1 MQTPSTKVWDIAY
14 VRQQFPALNDPESG
28 KLAFFENAGGTYVP
42 HQVVE
47 HLNHFMTHTKV
58 QPYGPYRAS
67 QQGTQAIEQ
76 ATVKMAEMVNADE
89 DEVVIGHC
97 TTMNLY
103 LLSMALRKQFAAG
116 DEIIVTEQD
125 HESNIS
131 PWLRLQEFGV
141 KVRFWP
147 IDPHSGKLALDDLD
161 TLLGERTR
169 LVCMTH
175 SSNIVG
181 DVNDVKAVADKVHA
195 VGGWLLVD
203 GVSYAPHHAID
214 VKALGVDVYV
224 LSLYKLFGPHLGLM
238 YVRRDLHGQLHN
250 QSLEQLPK
258 LYAAYTNPGAPNN
271 LRIALNPGLVNHEEV
286 ACLLGLVAYFD
297 DLHQHH
303 GFADEPSFQ
312 RRVSRVMAIAGEHE
326 TALARQWQIWLKTQP
341 ALSQL
346 GGDNTVLKQ
355 RSPTWALQCGSTS
368 PRTLAIAL
376 GEREI
381 AVQSGSFYAWR
392 CLEKLGVDPHSGV
405 LRVSLAHF
413 NSSEELMRLCITLDG
428 LLESAGGKHV

>member
-1 MQTPSTKVWDIAY
+1 MQTPSAKVWDIAY

-97 TTMNLY
+97 TTMNLC

-147 IDPHSGKLALDDLD
+147 IDPHSGKLALDDLN

-181 DVNDVKAVADKVHA
+181 DVNDVKAVSDKVHA

-238 YVRRDLHGQLHN
+238 
-250 QSLEQLPK
+250 
-258 LYAAYTNPGAPNN
+258 
-271 LRIALNPGLVNHEEV
+271 
-286 ACLLGLVAYFD
+286 
-297 DLHQHH
+297 
-303 GFADEPSFQ
+303 
-312 RRVSRVMAIAGEHE
+312 
-326 TALARQWQIWLKTQP
+326 
-341 ALSQL
+341 
-346 GGDNTVLKQ
+346 
-355 RSPTWALQCGSTS
+355 
-368 PRTLAIAL
+368 
-376 GEREI
+376 
-381 AVQSGSFYAWR
+381 
-392 CLEKLGVDPHSGV
+392 
-405 LRVSLAHF
+405 
-413 NSSEELMRLCITLDG
+413 
-428 LLESAGGKHV
+428 